1 MIDLKNITK
10 EYNDQLVIDN
20 VSVSFNEAETTVI
33 LGPSG
38 AGKSTLLR
46 AINLLELPDSGEME
60 LDEYNVNFDNEI
72 SDNQKL
78 MIRKKSAMVFQN
90 WNLFPHLTVLQNIV
104 EGPIQVL
111 HVNAQ
116 EANERAMELLKKVG
130 LTQEF
135 SKYPYEL
142 SGGQQQRVSICRAL
156 AMDPKYI
163 LFDEPTSALDPE
175 FGAQILRFI
184 NQLAEQ
190 SKSQIIITHNIEF
203 ARKTADKIIFL
214 EGGKIHYNGPAD
226 EFFNKP
232 SKRVEKFLK
241 AMEF

>member
-1 MIDLKNITK
+1 
-10 EYNDQLVIDN
+10 
-20 VSVSFNEAETTVI
+20 
-33 LGPSG
+33 
-38 AGKSTLLR
+38 
-46 AINLLELPDSGEME
+46 
-60 LDEYNVNFDNEI
+60 
-72 SDNQKL
+72 
-78 MIRKKSAMVFQN
+78 
-90 WNLFPHLTVLQNIV
+90 
-104 EGPIQVL
+104 
-111 HVNAQ
+111 
-116 EANERAMELLKKVG
+116 
-130 LTQEF
+130 
-135 SKYPYEL
+135 
-142 SGGQQQRVSICRAL
+142 
-156 AMDPKYI
+156 MDPKYI